1 MAGIS
6 PKQQQ
11 QQFAQWLEK
20 QVHEP
25 VRASHIGYI
34 YRFEADSV
42 TISYNKA
49 NKRWTVETVH
59 TSTKF
64 EGTDERL
71 SFAVNICKLSL
82 KTSNFQASYSRPLHP
97 LGQPYEH
104 IRKLLSNVDCTDE
117 YGDYPSKPIEEFL
130 TSIHMKQ
137 EYRDRYNAALT
148 QYSDGMV
155 FAAKNVPEF
164 VQYLGLRTSGCILY
178 SEVCAVIEVINW
190 FELAYEQ
197 SGTLLWLGQCMQH
210 PQ

>member
-1 MAGIS
+1 MARIS
-6 PKQQQ
+6 PE

-20 QVHEP
+20 QMHEP

-49 NKRWTVETVH
+49 SKRWTVETVH
-59 TSTKF
+59 TSTKC

-82 KTSNFQASYSRPLHP
+82 
-97 LGQPYEH
+97 GQPYKH
-104 IRKLLSNVDCTDE
+104 MRKLLNDVDCTDE

-137 EYRDRYNAALT
+137 EYQDRYNAALT
-148 QYSDGMV
+148 QNASDGMV

-164 VQYLGLRTSGCILY
+164 VQYLGLQHEGCILY
-178 SEVCAVIEVINW
+178 SEVCAILEVINW